1 MQSLIQL
8 YYFLQFLCKL
18 PRKDTHVTALT
29 FSPDGDRIAL
39 AYSVAGQR
47 VRMKCAYIDD
57 KHVILGLI
65 PFVCFS
71 LNCGARDSSVGKKPG
86 FAIYRLQVRASL
98 LVGFF
103 WYGPLASPPPPLQIA
118 LVQITAVKKW
128 RSQPV
133 NGGQD
138 HSTFVNDPPLPS
150 R

>member
-71 LNCGARDSSVGKKPG
+71 LNCGAQDSSVGKKPG

-103 WYGPLASPPPPLQIA
+103 WYGPLASPPPTSNCIGSDHRS
-118 LVQITAVKKW
+118 KKMEVPTSKRGS
-128 RSQPV
+128 RSLHFCQ
-133 NGGQD
+133 
-138 HSTFVNDPPLPS
+138 
-150 R
+150 